1 MSAPL
6 VSVIMA
12 NYGGARH
19 LPRALSSVLA
29 QTLAHIEVIVSDD
42 ASPDDSIAVVQGFMQ
57 RDDRVRLISAPSN
70 GGPAR
75 ARNRALDAARGEW
88 IAIVDSDDILHP
100 ERLERLLVAAARH
113 GADAVADD
121 LLHFHDNGAPTMC
134 LLHGDAFTIPFRLTP
149 ELFIRC
155 NMDGTDLPKLGYI
168 KPMIRSEALRGLRYD
183 ETLRIGEDYDLLL
196 RLLLDGL
203 KFQIVPDPTYLYRRH
218 EQSISHR
225 LSQGA
230 VQAMIA
236 NQRDLESQRGPF
248 APEVEQALACRMA
261 ALRRSLRFEQLV
273 SAIKSR
279 NWRVTAGLVMRDL
292 GLLALLWRSFRERL
306 GRQRTR
312 AAGRSR
318 SADLGARTPDLVL
331 SSRPGSLEL
340 KEALSAHFKALGRE
354 DIRMEAVPP
363 YSPPGDGHWGDEM
376 ERRLWCRLATIGSTE
391 KISVICDGLA
401 GAFAAGFLPAGEVT
415 AVLVE
420 HVHEGKAAQ
429 SLLSA
434 YELDMP
440 DWLAPPSDEQ
450 PPGAEILVKRSPRAR
465 QARFSQ

>member
-57 RDDRVRLISAPSN
+57 RDDRVRLVSAQSN
-70 GGPAR
+70 GGPAHT
-75 ARNRALDAARGEW
+75 RNRALDTARGEW

-100 ERLERLLVAAARH
+100 ERLARLLVAAARY

-121 LLHFHDNGAPTMC
+121 LLHFHGNGAPAMC

-149 ELFIRC
+149 EIFIRC
-155 NMDGTDLPKLGYI
+155 NTGGTDLPKLGYI
-168 KPMIRSEALRGLRYD
+168 KPMIRSDALRGLRYD

-218 EQSISHR
+218 DQSISHR

-236 NQRDLESQRGPF
+236 NQRDLESERGPF

-279 NWRVTAGLVMRDL
+279 NWHVAARLVMRDP

-306 GRQRTR
+306 ERQQTR

-318 SADLGARTPDLVL
+318 SADFGAYRPGLLL
-331 SSRPGSLEL
+331 SSRPGSIEVE
-340 KEALSAHFKALGRE
+340 EALSAHLKARGWE
-354 DIRMEAVPP
+354 EIRAEVVPP
-363 YSPPGDGHWGDEM
+363 YSPPGDGHWCGET
-376 ERRLWCRLATIGSTE
+376 ERRLWCYLATIGSTE

-415 AVLVE
+415 ALLVE
-420 HVHEGKAAQ
+420 HVREGNAAQ

-434 YELDMP
+434 YEPDVLD
-440 DWLAPPSDEQ
+440 WSAPPSDQRPLDVETPVNRPSRYRQ
-450 PPGAEILVKRSPRAR
+450 PG
-465 QARFSQ
+465 FSQ